1 MTTQLRFFESYKE
14 SAIRV
19 YRNWKGS
26 IPRKNEF
33 IGFFPEHDEDEIDD
47 IFRNQFKIINVY
59 HAIGTKYHF
68 VDVLIEPIDDDE
80 MERWF

>member
-1 MTTQLRFFESYKE
+1 MTTELRFFESYKE
-14 SAIRV
+14 PAIRV
-19 YRNWKGS
+19 YRGWKGN

-47 IFRNQFKIINVY
+47 IFRNQFKIIKVD
-59 HAIGTKYHF
+59 HAIGEQYHF
-68 VDVLIEPIDDDE
+68 VDVLIEPLDDDE